1 MATASRNLP
10 HPLPVGLAP
19 HPHVV
24 REAILLA
31 FMGASV
37 LPFALRAGG
46 VSVGPLATLA
56 ALAESRLFKLVTG
69 SAGLALIAG
78 QLLLPALRR
87 FGRVHPRLLAR
98 LQEVHALNG
107 APLLLIVLA
116 HTGGHPGRG
125 ALTWLLMALVG
136 MLLVAQGGHLAKAV
150 FWWRAQSDASPGAV
164 HRNEIANTADG
175 WVHQSGLQ
183 LHVSLAILVLVLLFF
198 HVLSVLYF

>member
-1 MATASRNLP
+1 
-10 HPLPVGLAP
+10 
-19 HPHVV
+19 
-24 REAILLA
+24 
-31 FMGASV
+31 MGASV
-37 LPFALRAGG
+37 IPFALYAGG
-46 VSVGPLATLA
+46 ISVGPLATLA
-56 ALAESRLFKLVTG
+56 ALADSRLFRLATG

-87 FGRVHPRLLAR
+87 WGGAHPRLLSR

-116 HTGGHPGRG
+116 HTGGRPGRG
-125 ALTWLLMALVG
+125 ALSWLLLALVG

-150 FWWRAQSDASPGAV
+150 FWWRAQSDPSPAAI

-183 LHVSLAILVLVLLFF
+183 LHVSLAVLVLVLLFF